1 MEVYERIKELRK
13 KTLKMSQTV
22 FGERLGVNRDVINN
36 IENNRLAR
44 PEQKMSL
51 YKLICSEFNVNEDW
65 LLNGTGEM
73 FADDKAEYS
82 TLIDQVMA
90 GENEF
95 AKNLFKTFA
104 TFDTEDWEALER
116 MIDKYNAVADE
127 GTSLIDEIG
136 AVPDTPEELERQCPP
151 VEDPKNEVS

>member
-1 MEVYERIKELRK
+1 
-13 KTLKMSQTV
+13 MSQTV

-51 YKLICSEFNVNEDW
+51 YKLICSEFNVSEDW

-82 TLIDQVMA
+82 TLIDQIMT

-95 AKNLFKTFA
+95 AKNIFKTFA
-104 TFDTEDWEALER
+104 TFDTEDWAALER
-116 MIDKYNAVADE
+116 IVEKYNAVADE